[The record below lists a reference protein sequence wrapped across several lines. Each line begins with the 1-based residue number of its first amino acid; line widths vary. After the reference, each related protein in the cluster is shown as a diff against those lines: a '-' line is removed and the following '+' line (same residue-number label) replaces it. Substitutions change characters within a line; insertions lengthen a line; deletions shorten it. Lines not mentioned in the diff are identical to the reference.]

1 MNRPLFQVPEII
13 RAHGD
18 SFVERNRSWLT
29 WLHLCV
35 FFASEH
41 ILRKAQC
48 RTVALSGHLGSLS
61 PERR

>member
-41 ILRKAQC
+41 HSA
-48 RTVALSGHLGSLS
+48 
-61 PERR
+61 